1 MTTEW
6 IITRTAMNNS
16 QNHKFAL
23 WIAKRYLFSKKSHNA
38 INIISAISAMG
49 VCIGTVAL
57 ICVLSVFN
65 GFEGL
70 IQGMFSAFDPDLKIS
85 LVEGK
90 TFNVRTP
97 EFEKVKQHNSVVN
110 FAEEIAE
117 TALLRF
123 GDRQMP
129 VKVLGVS
136 DEFHKVTDID
146 SIMYD
151 GVFEL
156 NDGAFER
163 AVVGIGVASK
173 LGINVH
179 LIDPL
184 TIYAPKRT
192 KKINIV
198 RPESS
203 FNSESPFTSGVFVVN
218 QPEYDDQNILISI
231 DLARKLFEYDENTV
245 SNLQLKIAPGS
256 NLKKVKNDIQKLLGA
271 DFKVLNKYEQQEDFF
286 NITKIE
292 KWITYLILCF
302 ILLIATFNIIGSL
315 SMLILEKE
323 EDIEILRSLGADE
336 KLIKRIFLFEGWLI
350 SALGAVI
357 GIVIGIII
365 ILIQQHFGILKLG
378 GDNYV
383 VDAYPVVL
391 KFSDILIS
399 FATVLAMGFLAS
411 LYPVKYISPN
421 NVSMSNRLL

>member
-1 MTTEW
+1 MD
-6 IITRTAMNNS
+6 
-16 QNHKFAL
+16 NHKFAL
-23 WIAKRYLFSKKSHNA
+23 WVAKRYLFSKKSHNA

-49 VCIGTVAL
+49 VCIGTIAL
-57 ICVLSVFN
+57 ISVLSVFN

-90 TFNVRTP
+90 TFNANTP
-97 EFEKVKQHNSVVN
+97 EFAQVKKHGSVVSYT
-110 FAEEIAE
+110 EEISE

-136 DEFHKVTDID
+136 DDFQKVTNID

-151 GVFEL
+151 GVFSL

-163 AVVGIGVASK
+163 AVVGIGVANK
-173 LGINVH
+173 LGINAH

-184 TIYAPKRT
+184 AIYAPKRT
-192 KKINIV
+192 EKINIV
-198 RPESS
+198 RPEAS
-203 FNSESPFTSGVFVVN
+203 FNEEKAFTSGVFVVN
-218 QPEYDDQNILISI
+218 QPEYDDQNVIVSLN
-231 DLARKLFEYDENTV
+231 LARNLFEYDENTV
-245 SNLQLKIAPGS
+245 SNIQLKLKPNV
-256 NLKKVKNDIQKLLGA
+256 NLKNTKKDIQKLLGEN
-271 DFKVLNKYEQQEDFF
+271 FKVLNKYEQQEDFF
-286 NITKIE
+286 KITKIE
-292 KWITYLILCF
+292 KWVTYLILCF

-315 SMLILEKE
+315 SMLILEKK
-323 EDIEILRSLGADE
+323 EDIEILRSLGANE
-336 KLIKRIFLFEGWLI
+336 KLIKQIFLLEGWMI
-350 SALGAVI
+350 SALGAVVGLI
-357 GIVIGIII
+357 LGILI

-399 FATVLAMGFLAS
+399 FVSVLTMGFLAS
-411 LYPVKYISPN
+411 IYPVKYISVKSKSVN
-421 NVSMSNRLL
+421 E

>member
-1 MTTEW
+1 MG
-6 IITRTAMNNS
+6 ANS
-16 QNHKFAL
+16 KTNHKFAL
-23 WIAKRYLFSKKSHNA
+23 WVAKRYLFSKKSHNA

-57 ICVLSVFN
+57 ISVLSVFN

-90 TFNVRTP
+90 TFNANTP
-97 EFEKVKQHNSVVN
+97 EFIQVKKHGAVASY
-110 FAEEIAE
+110 AEEIAE

-136 DEFHKVTDID
+136 DDFQKVTNID
-146 SIMYD
+146 SILYD
-151 GVFEL
+151 GVFSL
-156 NDGAFER
+156 YDGAFER
-163 AVVGIGVASK
+163 AVVGIGVANK

-184 TIYAPKRT
+184 VIYAPKRT
-192 KKINIV
+192 EKINIV
-198 RPESS
+198 RPETS
-203 FNSESPFTSGVFVVN
+203 FNEESAFTSGVFLVN
-218 QPEYDDQNILISI
+218 QPEYDDQNVLVS
-231 DLARKLFEYDENTV
+231 LSMAQKLFEYNENTV
-245 SNLQLKIAPGS
+245 SNIQLKIKPGS
-256 NLKKVKNDIQKLLGA
+256 NLKSVKKELQHIVGKN
-271 DFKVLNKYEQQEDFF
+271 FKVLNKYEQQEDFF
-286 NITKIE
+286 KITKIE

-315 SMLILEKE
+315 SMLILEKK

-336 KLIKRIFLFEGWLI
+336 SLIKRIFLFEGWLI
-350 SALGAVI
+350 SALGAVVGLI
-357 GIVIGIII
+357 LGIII

-399 FATVLAMGFLAS
+399 FASVVVMGFLAS
-411 LYPVKYISPN
+411 VYPVKYISPA
-421 NVSMSNRLL
+421 NVSK

>member
-1 MTTEW
+1 
-6 IITRTAMNNS
+6 MNNS

-90 TFNVRTP
+90 TFNVHTP

-110 FAEEIAE
+110 FAEEITE

-203 FNSESPFTSGVFVVN
+203 FNSESPFTSGIFVVN